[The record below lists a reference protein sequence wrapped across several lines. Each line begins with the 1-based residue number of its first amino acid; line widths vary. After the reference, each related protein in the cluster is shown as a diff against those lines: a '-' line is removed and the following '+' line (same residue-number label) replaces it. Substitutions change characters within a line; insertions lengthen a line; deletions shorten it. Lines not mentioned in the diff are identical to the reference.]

1 MDLNQTTSMKD
12 YTLVFTEDSIISLE
26 NGYVMMGWEKEIM
39 EAHAKVIA
47 TGGDVLEI
55 GFGMGLSATAIQE
68 YGVSSHVIV
77 EIHPEIAKRA
87 REWAKDYPNVTII
100 EAAWR
105 DIVED
110 LGQYDGIFYDA
121 ESDPAQ
127 SEFPIFVKEK
137 LIRPGGIFTWFNPNN
152 VPNGT
157 YEWTGPYDI
166 SEVANNPKVGY
177 INKPEYYVPFI
188 KY

>member
-1 MDLNQTTSMKD
+1 MDLNQTASMKD

-55 GFGMGLSATAIQE
+55 GFGMGLSATAIQK

-157 YEWTGPYDI
+157 YEWTGPYDV
-166 SEVANNPKVGY
+166 SKAANNSKVGY

>member
-1 MDLNQTTSMKD
+1 MKTKPMTTD
-12 YTLVFTEDSIISLE
+12 TLLFNEDSIISLE
-26 NGYVMMGWEKEIM
+26 YGVVMMSWEKEIM

-68 YGVSSHVIV
+68 YGVSSHTIV

-87 REWAKDYPNVTII
+87 REWAKDYPNATII

-105 DIVED
+105 DIGD
-110 LGQYDGIFYDA
+110 GLGQYDGIFYDA

-137 LIRPGGIFTWFNPNN
+137 LIRPGGIFTWFNPNG

-157 YEWTGPYDI
+157 YEWTGPYDV
-166 SEVANNPKVGY
+166 SKAANNSKVGY

>member
-166 SEVANNPKVGY
+166 IEVANNPKVGY

>member
-1 MDLNQTTSMKD
+1 MTTD
-12 YTLVFTEDSIISLE
+12 TLLFNEDSIISLE
-26 NGYVMMGWEKEIM
+26 YGVVMMRWEKEIM

-68 YGVSSHVIV
+68 YGVSSHTIV

-105 DIVED
+105 DIGD
-110 LGQYDGIFYDA
+110 GLGQYDGIFYDA
-121 ESDPAQ
+121 ESDPTQ

-137 LIRPGGIFTWFNPNN
+137 LIRPGGIFTWFNPNG

-157 YEWTGPYDI
+157 YEWTGPYDV
-166 SEVANNPKVGY
+166 SKAANNSKVGY